1 MVKSWQETRNR
12 EMQQRASAGFDWGT
26 LLIIVDI
33 WNHKARWVPCNFVL
47 PDESKDLQV
56 PSGLSMPSFMNCTEV
71 FGLSSRLTP
80 PTRAASHWPWR
91 MAWKAFSKAS
101 KLEEQAV
108 SMATLGPGEGEER
121 RGKWIRTRNIIYR
134 KQELILGVILNVE
147 WFKLTTLHSLQYSST
162 NFSYGWTMC
171 GVWNSLDEHKKKNA
185 QQEITTVCIFK
196 LVFNY
201 CIEYRVKAYVGAGC
215 VSIPLKSKK

>member
-1 MVKSWQETRNR
+1 MTGNKGQGDATETLSWIWL
-12 EMQQRASAGFDWGT
+12 G
-26 LLIIVDI
+26 DI
-33 WNHKARWVPCNFVL
+33 ADHRWHLTPHRKMSTVQFVL

-121 RGKWIRTRNIIYR
+121 KGEERKGNWISW
-134 KQELILGVILNVE
+134 LVDSS
-147 WFKLTTLHSLQYSST
+147 WLHYSST
-162 NFSYGWTMC
+162 NFSNGWTMLYI
-171 GVWNSLDEHKKKNA
+171 NLIRAH
-185 QQEITTVCIFK
+185 I
-196 LVFNY
+196 
-201 CIEYRVKAYVGAGC
+201 
-215 VSIPLKSKK
+215 